1 MSKKERNHGDQ
12 MATMGE
18 LHGLYKIK
26 IVINERIT
34 KLETIKEL
42 DDKKGKRVKMLSE
55 EEQLKKIDR
64 ATDKALHEIEKERKG
79 KPRDYVAEWFKWVEK
94 VGKYL
99 RKHILH

>member
-1 MSKKERNHGDQ
+1 MSKNERTHGEQ

-42 DDKKGKRVKMLSE
+42 DNIIAEEKINKLRKK
-55 EEQLKKIDR
+55 
-64 ATDKALHEIEKERKG
+64 
-79 KPRDYVAEWFKWVEK
+79 EK
-94 VGKYL
+94 VNET
-99 RKHILH
+99 R

>member
-1 MSKKERNHGDQ
+1 MSKNERTHGDQ

-42 DDKKGKRVKMLSE
+42 D
-55 EEQLKKIDR
+55 
-64 ATDKALHEIEKERKG
+64 EIKLEERKS
-79 KPRDYVAEWFKWVEK
+79 K
-94 VGKYL
+94 
-99 RKHILH
+99 

>member
-1 MSKKERNHGDQ
+1 MSKNKRTHGEQ

-42 DDKKGKRVKMLSE
+42 DDIKKE
-55 EEQLKKIDR
+55 
-64 ATDKALHEIEKERKG
+64 ERKS
-79 KPRDYVAEWFKWVEK
+79 K
-94 VGKYL
+94 
-99 RKHILH
+99 

>member
-42 DDKKGKRVKMLSE
+42 DDIKKE
-55 EEQLKKIDR
+55 
-64 ATDKALHEIEKERKG
+64 EKERENVK
-79 KPRDYVAEWFKWVEK
+79 R
-94 VGKYL
+94 
-99 RKHILH
+99 R

>member
-1 MSKKERNHGDQ
+1 MSKEERTHGDQ

-42 DDKKGKRVKMLSE
+42 DDIKKKESE
-55 EEQLKKIDR
+55 NAKWRRTIKKDR
-64 ATDKALHEIEKERKG
+64 
-79 KPRDYVAEWFKWVEK
+79 
-94 VGKYL
+94 
-99 RKHILH
+99 

>member
-1 MSKKERNHGDQ
+1 MSKKERTNADE

-42 DDKKGKRVKMLSE
+42 D
-55 EEQLKKIDR
+55 
-64 ATDKALHEIEKERKG
+64 EIKQKESKN
-79 KPRDYVAEWFKWVEK
+79 AEWRRTVKK
-94 VGKYL
+94 D
-99 RKHILH
+99 R

>member
-1 MSKKERNHGDQ
+1 MAKNERTHGDY

-42 DDKKGKRVKMLSE
+42 DDIKKKESENVKR
-55 EEQLKKIDR
+55 R
-64 ATDKALHEIEKERKG
+64 
-79 KPRDYVAEWFKWVEK
+79 
-94 VGKYL
+94 
-99 RKHILH
+99 

>member
-1 MSKKERNHGDQ
+1 MSKKERGYGEQ

-42 DDKKGKRVKMLSE
+42 DEIKQKENKNDK
-55 EEQLKKIDR
+55 
-64 ATDKALHEIEKERKG
+64 
-79 KPRDYVAEWFKWVEK
+79 
-94 VGKYL
+94 
-99 RKHILH
+99 

>member
-1 MSKKERNHGDQ
+1 MSKNERTHGDQ

-42 DDKKGKRVKMLSE
+42 DDIKRKESENAERRRTIKK
-55 EEQLKKIDR
+55 D
-64 ATDKALHEIEKERKG
+64 
-79 KPRDYVAEWFKWVEK
+79 
-94 VGKYL
+94 
-99 RKHILH
+99 

>member
-1 MSKKERNHGDQ
+1 MSKNERTHGEQ

-42 DDKKGKRVKMLSE
+42 DNIKKE
-55 EEQLKKIDR
+55 ERESK
-64 ATDKALHEIEKERKG
+64 
-79 KPRDYVAEWFKWVEK
+79 
-94 VGKYL
+94 
-99 RKHILH
+99 

>member
-1 MSKKERNHGDQ
+1 MDKKERTHGDQ

-42 DDKKGKRVKMLSE
+42 DDIKRKESE
-55 EEQLKKIDR
+55 NAK
-64 ATDKALHEIEKERKG
+64 
-79 KPRDYVAEWFKWVEK
+79 
-94 VGKYL
+94 
-99 RKHILH
+99 

>member
-1 MSKKERNHGDQ
+1 MKEEANMNKKERTHGDQ

-42 DDKKGKRVKMLSE
+42 DEIKRK
-55 EEQLKKIDR
+55 
-64 ATDKALHEIEKERKG
+64 EKESKNA
-79 KPRDYVAEWFKWVEK
+79 K
-94 VGKYL
+94 
-99 RKHILH
+99 